1 MGVVQEIN
9 LINNTNYGS
18 ISSIPTAVESLDSPF
33 ITTTG
38 DMPGTSD
45 TIGKPPK
52 IISFH
57 KQGAATF
64 TVLSLIN
71 STNLNTNPNGE
82 FVELFNFNPSDY
94 SRIIIDFILCNRSI
108 EANTGLLSARVFRA
122 FSSKLISLSYL
133 SSNEPT
139 LINGPINGTANNNG
153 STYIEDNNFQLQTPQ
168 PENETFNFVNGVCFG
183 YSSPGPGII
192 PSSISAANPQ
202 MDYDSTNGVT
212 KFGLYV
218 TPNSTIKG
226 TAKLM

>member
-9 LINNTNYGS
+9 LINNTNHGS
-18 ISSIPTAVESLDSPF
+18 IGLLPTNVVSLDSPF
-33 ITTTG
+33 ITDTG

-45 TIGKPPK
+45 VIGKPPK

-64 TVLSLIN
+64 TSNPNLVP
-71 STNLNTNPNGE
+71 TNLNTNPNGP

-108 EANTGLLSARVFRA
+108 EANTFFSLGGEHFRA

-139 LINGPINGTANNNG
+139 LINGSINGNSNNNG
-153 STYIEDNNFQLQTPQ
+153 STYIEDNNFELQTPF
-168 PENETFNFVNGVCFG
+168 PDSVNWGVGTFCFD
-183 YSSPGPGII
+183 YFSPGPGII
-192 PSSISAANPQ
+192 PSNIPSNPQ
-202 MDYDSTNGVT
+202 MNYDSTNGVT
-212 KFGLYV
+212 KFGLFV

-226 TAKLM
+226 IAKLM